1 MILSRH
7 AKNNMKLYGIDEDDI
22 SATMEKP
29 DFSGKEGAKA
39 TAVRKFAGRFSGYPL
54 KVVYEECEGG
64 IFVITAYPLKKK
76 LWR

>member
-7 AKNNMKLYGIDEDDI
+7 VKNNMKLYGIDEDDI
-22 SATMEKP
+22 SAAIEKP
-29 DFSGKEGAKA
+29 DFTGEEGAKT
-39 TAVRKFAGRFSGYPL
+39 TAVKKFAGRFSGYPL
-54 KVVYEECEGG
+54 KVVYEESDRG